1 MEETLRCITEQ
12 PHIVEI
18 LANSFGIEFSRPCDV
33 HLWFRVQA
41 EEKFSPF
48 AGDGAGGVFL
58 FGNASGLILYVTSEG
73 QAGVVAAS
81 LTEFLQL
88 VIAYP
93 SWPDLLK
100 FSGGGRLDEM
110 ERSASYIKQEG
121 ADDIANI
128 EASRSTV
135 VEGLSL
141 PPALSPVSALHHAV
155 AVLGQ
160 GVAVLAP
167 DGWVC
172 EGLFG
177 SFVVENN
184 RMWSTA

>member
-1 MEETLRCITEQ
+1 M
-12 PHIVEI
+12 
-18 LANSFGIEFSRPCDV
+18 

-73 QAGVVAAS
+73 QAGIVAAS
-81 LTEFLQL
+81 LTGFLQL
-88 VIAYP
+88 VMAYP
-93 SWPDLLK
+93 CCPDLLK

-110 ERSASYIKQEG
+110 ERSASYFKQEG

-141 PPALSPVSALHHAV
+141 PPPPALSPVSALHHAV
-155 AVLGQ
+155 AVLGH

-184 RMWSTA
+184 GKWSTA